1 MSELIAIQSTEI
13 WCWHQQSALLVLSSS
28 FFDVDVFAMD
38 IFALAIQIAIGA
50 FVASICGFESAH
62 WWA

>member
-1 MSELIAIQSTEI
+1 LVLAPTK
-13 WCWHQQSALLVLSSS
+13 SALLVLSSS

-50 FVASICGFESAH
+50 FVASIRGFESAH
-62 WWA
+62 RWA